1 VLFALNILLHLE
13 QAANACL
20 PPVDTT
26 HPTNE
31 RPASRRQA
39 RQGPRARS
47 VRGISRQD
55 WEGSRARPASHRPK
69 PWVPARIGAHRH
81 GDRGREGEVGTRGR
95 RRRQHARRA
104 LAPHGPQRRLLRR
117 RAPPLRRRPPP
128 LLIGYASV
136 CPRRFVPTELLF
148 LVPREGRCFMVLLSC
163 SGQRGGVDGVDREG
177 PLVRLC
183 AGEGERRA
191 PLLRFEPR
199 SGEDLAL
206 LSRSLIGRSLCFL
219 FSMRHFVAMKHDD
232 KN

>member
-81 GDRGREGEVGTRGR
+81 GDRGREGGRGRHARSAEATTCTARARAAWTTAPAPSSPCAASPAPSTATPHRVRQRVPPPFRSDRVVVPCPQGGQMLHGSSLLQRTAWRGR
-95 RRRQHARRA
+95 RRGSGRA
-104 LAPHGPQRRLLRR
+104 SR
-117 RAPPLRRRPPP
+117 
-128 LLIGYASV
+128 ASV
-136 CPRRFVPTELLF
+136 R
-148 LVPREGRCFMVLLSC
+148 
-163 SGQRGGVDGVDREG
+163 RGG
-177 PLVRLC
+177 
-183 AGEGERRA
+183 RA
-191 PLLRFEPR
+191 TRASP
-199 SGEDLAL
+199 S
-206 LSRSLIGRSLCFL
+206 I
-219 FSMRHFVAMKHDD
+219 
-232 KN
+232 